1 MLFGTD
7 SSPNGILRY
16 TRAGK
21 SNPPVI
27 EVAYRIDDSPRLTYN
42 AKLAFQSRQPGAP
55 VFFPY
60 IVKVSS
66 GQLPGLVIAT
76 LDGFTFFEVFRDSI
90 SYEVQKGVFNLL
102 GPTNK
107 GKLIGLL
114 YDGRQQS
121 YSLIKADAQKWVE
134 PE

>member
-1 MLFGTD
+1 VNF
-7 SSPNGILRY
+7 SSLTPCSS
-16 TRAGK
+16 RAGK

-66 GQLPGLVIAT
+66 GQLPGR
-76 LDGFTFFEVFRDSI
+76 FHFF
-90 SYEVQKGVFNLL
+90 
-102 GPTNK
+102 
-107 GKLIGLL
+107 
-114 YDGRQQS
+114 
-121 YSLIKADAQKWVE
+121 
-134 PE
+134 

>member
-1 MLFGTD
+1 
-7 SSPNGILRY
+7 
-16 TRAGK
+16 
-21 SNPPVI
+21 
-27 EVAYRIDDSPRLTYN
+27 
-42 AKLAFQSRQPGAP
+42 
-55 VFFPY
+55 
-60 IVKVSS
+60 
-66 GQLPGLVIAT
+66 
-76 LDGFTFFEVFRDSI
+76 VFRDSI